1 MSPAPRSHVEIE
13 ELLGA
18 YALDAVE
25 PDERE
30 AIEEHLRSC
39 PRCRAEVDA
48 GREVAAGLAQTGAPA
63 PPELWERI
71 AATLEGDAPP
81 PLRAVPDASPS
92 PTPRREPRQAVGRR
106 IFVALAAVAAAIVVA
121 VLAGQV
127 IGDDGNDQ
135 SSDLAAAAASAFDDA
150 DARQVDLRDDAGGV
164 LATAAVLPDGN
175 GFLRVEDLPSIDDG
189 VYQLWGAAP
198 DHVVSLGVFDDGD
211 EVITFHVD
219 PAMDRLMVTHEDA
232 PVERTERPPVVLGEL
247 A

>member
-39 PRCRAEVDA
+39 PRCRAVVDA

-71 AATLEGDAPP
+71 AATLEGDA
-81 PLRAVPDASPS
+81 
-92 PTPRREPRQAVGRR
+92 PRREPRQAVGRR

>member
-1 MSPAPRSHVEIE
+1 MSPTPRSHVEIE

-25 PDERE
+25 ADERE

-92 PTPRREPRQAVGRR
+92 PTPRREPRQAG
-106 IFVALAAVAAAIVVA
+106 
-121 VLAGQV
+121 G
-127 IGDDGNDQ
+127 
-135 SSDLAAAAASAFDDA
+135 DLAA
-150 DARQVDLRDDAGGV
+150 G
-164 LATAAVLPDGN
+164 
-175 GFLRVEDLPSIDDG
+175 
-189 VYQLWGAAP
+189 
-198 DHVVSLGVFDDGD
+198 
-211 EVITFHVD
+211 
-219 PAMDRLMVTHEDA
+219 
-232 PVERTERPPVVLGEL
+232 VVLGPAAWAAAQVLLDLLPLVGLDRVEGVGAEQFL
-247 A
+247 DLHV